1 VLLGWAGQ
9 AAVTNRQ
16 RLLVTAVLVSGTTIY
31 FDRWQHTLMVSVL
44 VGALLW
50 LPTVRVPRLAAPVLG
65 VVAAAS
71 MVTFLIHWQ
80 VWPIYTS
87 VFVREVAFVLTL
99 ATGVAVWA
107 IGRCLWRNG
116 AVRNAG
122 RRILRR
128 PA

>member
-1 VLLGWAGQ
+1 M
-9 AAVTNRQ
+9 VT
-16 RLLVTAVLVSGTTIY
+16 
-31 FDRWQHTLMVSVL
+31 VL

-50 LPTVRVPRLAAPVLG
+50 LPTVRVPRLAAPVFG

-71 MVTFLIHWQ
+71 MVTFLTHWQ
-80 VWPIYTS
+80 VWPIYTN
-87 VFVREVAFVLTL
+87 VFVREAAFLLTL

-107 IGRCLWRNG
+107 IGRRVMQTG
-116 AVRNAG
+116 VVHAVS